1 MRVAVAT
8 FLQSEWAFHETY
20 RSAACAD
27 AALRLLNT
35 ILHAAGPRAMIYAL
49 LFFGFGLLVAL
60 IGIPWA
66 IRLGERGIALD
77 FAHETRKRQD
87 APVPR
92 LGGLPVMVALALGLI
107 VIVAVFPAQGVKW
120 PPLLVGS
127 ILMYG
132 LGLWDDL
139 QPLGARRKLL
149 GQLLTACIVYSM
161 GLGIE
166 KFSWPGATGSVDLGA
181 WSLPVTVLWLI
192 AVPNIVNL
200 IDGFD
205 GLAGGLGL
213 YMSATLGIVALHNEQ
228 LAVACYAFT
237 MTGALLG
244 FLVFN
249 FPPAKIYLGDGGAY
263 LIGFTIAALSLTSSN
278 KGSVAKVLFVTF
290 IALGVPILDTTFAV
304 LRRGLRGYPLF
315 HADDEHFHHRL
326 EKFGFSKR
334 RILLGLYGV
343 CLVLSLAGLSIIWSS
358 GNTLPVGIGV
368 LFLLAMF
375 VLRYFHLLKS
385 WNDVRRKIDR
395 LLGRRQI
402 VHYALAQAQV
412 LELEVERCATA
423 QEFWMVFD
431 QTIRRVGFV
440 ENGEV
445 PDEIVIEVR
454 YNGSTPWKLHA
465 PRAKGSTIEWQCIAE
480 CFRPVYVKGR
490 EKWPA

>member
-1 MRVAVAT
+1 
-8 FLQSEWAFHETY
+8 
-20 RSAACAD
+20 
-27 AALRLLNT
+27 
-35 ILHAAGPRAMIYAL
+35 MIYAL
-49 LFFGFGLLVAL
+49 LFFGFGFFVAL
-60 IGIPWA
+60 LCTPRVIQ
-66 IRLGERGIALD
+66 LGQRGIGLD
-77 FAHETRKRQD
+77 YAHETRKRQD

-92 LGGLPVMVALALGLI
+92 LGGLPIMLAVSLGLA
-107 VIVAVFPAQGVKW
+107 VIIGVHPEHAVKW
-120 PPLLVGS
+120 RPILVGS
-127 ILMYG
+127 VLMYG

-139 QPLGARRKLL
+139 RSLGARWKLI
-149 GQLLTACIVYSM
+149 GQLATACLVFAM
-161 GLGIE
+161 GLGID
-166 KFSWPGATGSVDLGA
+166 KFSWPGAVGSIELGP

-213 YMSATLGIVALHNEQ
+213 CMSATLGVVALHNEQ
-228 LAVACYAFT
+228 TAVACYAFT

-326 EKFGFSKR
+326 EKLGFSKR
-334 RILLGLYGV
+334 RILLGIYGI

-368 LFLLAMF
+368 LGLLALF

-385 WNDVRRKIDR
+385 WQDVRTKIER
-395 LLGRRQI
+395 LLGRRRV

-423 QEFWMVFD
+423 QEFWTVFEH
-431 QTIRRVGFV
+431 TIRRVGFV
-440 ENGEV
+440 EPGEV
-445 PDEIVIEVR
+445 EDQVAIDVR
-454 YNGSTPWKLHA
+454 YNGSTPWTLHA
-465 PRAKGSTIEWQCIAE
+465 PKAKGTAVEWQRIAE
-480 CFRPVYVKGR
+480 CFRPIYAKAR